1 MKKLIIIFSIFLCV
15 PLVGCTNSNGDS
27 VSKSSSEQTSSNVA
41 SIPEIKI
48 GVVEPTE
55 MDSAYSSS
63 AELINIKPNAKV
75 SGNWNFQIEGMG
87 NASSKDC
94 NPDLK
99 SCFAYFSSD
108 KLKIGQQYKLIVQF
122 SGKTD
127 NTPIKIS
134 KEKQFTA
141 EKLQSKD

>member
-1 MKKLIIIFSIFLCV
+1 MKNLVIILSIFLCV
-15 PLVGCTNSNGDS
+15 PLIGCTNSNGDS
-27 VSKSSSEQTSSNVA
+27 VSKSSSKQTSSDVA

-48 GVVEPTE
+48 GDVKPTE

-63 AELINIKPNAKV
+63 ADLIKIKPDAKI
-75 SGNWNFQIEGMG
+75 SGDWNFQIEGVG

-94 NPDLK
+94 SPDLK
-99 SCFAYFSSD
+99 YCFAYFSRD

-122 SGKTD
+122 NGKTD
-127 NTPIKIS
+127 NTPIKLS

-141 EKLQSKD
+141 EKPQQ